1 MLKKVRAILRKR
13 VGAGKAAKQKF
24 MMGVFVD
31 RHMH

>member
-1 MLKKVRAILRKR
+1 MLRKVKAILRKR
-13 VGAGKAAKQKF
+13 IGSGKAAKEKF